1 MKLNVE
7 RRKIFNKQVAL
18 VVVLSLIITLLH
30 YITANYKLY
39 YHDIYQRFYYIPAIL
54 AAFWFGLK
62 GGLITSLITSLA
74 YAPHLLL
81 QLKLPLGAELNRF
94 LEIIFYNIII
104 GITGF
109 LSEQSRSLQNKY
121 QRTAKDLEESYRKL
135 REQTDAILLMEEQ
148 VRRADRLSALGE
160 LSAGLAHEIRNPL
173 ASIKGTAEIL
183 KDYHAAGDKNQ
194 DFLDILIKEVNRLD
208 KVVRDFLQFAKPQPM
223 EIELCDVNEI
233 LRSVLLLIE
242 QQAYQGKVELKTN
255 LAENMP
261 SLKGDS
267 KHLHQVFLNLILN
280 AIQAMPNGGTLNIE
294 TTLQD
299 KKINSD
305 KEVAT
310 LFIEVKISD
319 TGIGIPPE
327 NRDKIFNPFFTTKKG
342 GTGLGLAISYRI
354 VENHKGSI
362 FVQSAVGK
370 GTAFIVRL
378 PIERS

>member
-1 MKLNVE
+1 MKLNTE
-7 RRKIFNKQVAL
+7 RREILNKQVAL
-18 VVVLSLIITLLH
+18 VVILSLIITLLH
-30 YITANYKLY
+30 YITGNYKLY
-39 YHDIYQRFYYIPAIL
+39 YHDIYQRLYYIPAIL

-62 GGLITSLITSLA
+62 GGLITSLITSLV

-81 QLKLPLGAELNRF
+81 QLGLPLGAELNRF

-121 QRTAKDLEESYRKL
+121 QKAAEELEESYWKL
-135 REQTDAILLMEEQ
+135 REQTDAILQMEEQ
-148 VRRADRLSALGE
+148 LRRADRLSALGE

-183 KDYHAAGDKNQ
+183 KDYHGAGDKNQ

-208 KVVRDFLQFAKPQPM
+208 KVVQDFLQFAKPQPM
-223 EIELCDVNEI
+223 EIELCNVNEI

-242 QQAYQGKVELKTN
+242 QQAHQSKVELKTN
-255 LAENMP
+255 LVKNMP

-267 KHLHQVFLNLILN
+267 EHLRQVFLNLILN
-280 AIQAMPNGGTLNIE
+280 AIQAMPNGGPLNIE

-299 KKINSD
+299 KEINGD
-305 KEVAT
+305 REVAT
-310 LFIEVKISD
+310 PFIEVKISD
-319 TGIGIPPE
+319 TGIGIPAE
-327 NRDKIFNPFFTTKKG
+327 NRDKIFNPFFTTKKD

-362 FVQSAVGK
+362 SVQSMIGK

-378 PIERS
+378 PV